1 MTATRTKSL
10 KRRLIVRLLA
20 FQLGIPFVLVIC
32 FAVWLS
38 RADEGGILMTPE
50 FASVAATAIHRSPD
64 GRLHIEETPELA
76 HMRRTTPDFWF
87 MARSGRGEVVG
98 TGSVPAAYREI
109 GRYFG
114 AGKPTFSNGATPG
127 HVPLVILWNISGPAG
142 EFTVLGK
149 GDSFSATFMVLL
161 LSNLLMIPI
170 LGLITIVT
178 VAVTPFIV
186 RRALAGLSVI
196 AQEAQ
201 GINIDR
207 RGSRLPVA
215 DIPSEVVPLV
225 LAVNGAL
232 ERLDQGYERH
242 QRFIADAAHELRTP
256 IAILQAKV
264 EAADAP
270 VITRALSRDVA
281 RLATL
286 TEQLLDIQRAD
297 RGAPMEPVDLASLA
311 RRVVGDLAPLVIASG
326 GELAFILIR
335 NGSVMGDAPALE
347 RVLSNLVQN
356 AIEHGGHMVTIQV
369 DAPVIEV
376 EDDGPGIPE
385 EERKRVFEPFHRLRA
400 RQTGAGLGL
409 SLVRQIMDRHQG
421 RIDVQDAPTG
431 GTIMRLE
438 FLSAQVQTA
447 PRDDQS

>member
-1 MTATRTKSL
+1 MIVARPKSL

-20 FQLGIPFVLVIC
+20 FQLGIPFVLAIV
-32 FAVWLS
+32 FAMWLS
-38 RADEGGILMTPE
+38 RADDGGILMTPK
-50 FASVAATAIHRSPD
+50 FARVAATAIHRSPD
-64 GRLHIEETPELA
+64 GRLRIEETRDLA
-76 HMRRTTPDFWF
+76 EMRRTAPDFWF
-87 MARSGRGEVVG
+87 MARSGRGEIVG
-98 TGSVPAAYREI
+98 TGSVPAAYREF
-109 GRYFG
+109 GRYFE
-114 AGKPTFSNGATPG
+114 AGKPVFSDGATPSRI
-127 HVPLVILWNISGPAG
+127 PLVVLWNITGPAG
-142 EFTVLGK
+142 EFTVMGK
-149 GDSFSATFMVLL
+149 GDTFSATFMVLL
-161 LSNLLMIPI
+161 LSNLLLLPI

-178 VAVTPFIV
+178 IAVTPFIV

-196 AQEAQ
+196 AEEAQ

-256 IAILQAKV
+256 IAILQAKI

-270 VITRALSRDVA
+270 VVAYALSRDVA

-297 RGAPMEPVDLASLA
+297 RGAPMAPVDLASLA
-311 RRVVGDLAPLVIASG
+311 RRVIGDLAPLVIASG
-326 GELAFILIR
+326 GELAVVVVR
-335 NGSVMGDAPALE
+335 NGSVLGDAPAME
-347 RVLSNLVQN
+347 RVLANLVQN
-356 AIEHGGHMVTIQV
+356 AIEHGGRMVTIHV
-369 DAPVIEV
+369 DGPVMEV

-385 EERKRVFEPFHRLRA
+385 EERERVFEPFHRLRA

-409 SLVRQIMDRHQG
+409 NLVRQIMDRHRG
-421 RIDVQDAPTG
+421 RVEAHDAPNG

-438 FLSAQVQTA
+438 FVE
-447 PRDDQS
+447 R